1 MRKIALAFLLVL
13 SFTTFNANAQ
23 YFGRNKVQ
31 WEQFNFK
38 VLKTEHFDI
47 YYYDREADVVN
58 DVGRM
63 SERWYERLSRV
74 FNHSFTRKPIV
85 LYANPADFQQTT
97 TTPEIIG
104 EGTGGFTDPFMNR
117 VVLPLTGDYAEN
129 DHVLGHEMV
138 HVFQFDIA
146 SSLANNR
153 RRFNLEMM
161 PRLESFA
168 AHQLYALAA
177 KHETGTWH
185 ALRLGFFPDEQSA
198 EGPCEHLRT
207 YFSAATVVRVSVAE
221 QTRFVPRTAAAAPVQ
236 KPAATS
242 VTTPAASPAV
252 PRSQV
257 ADATVETPAPHLQTR
272 RNKTLAQELLE
283 EAREVQL
290 ARSGRKQA
298 PEQSSSWITRL
309 FGRPSERPRAASR
322 R

>member
-1 MRKIALAFLLVL
+1 MNAPPRVDRRGPVDVDSTQTMRALSDSELYDSQQPRCYAVQLVI
-13 SFTTFNANAQ
+13 S
-23 YFGRNKVQ
+23 
-31 WEQFNFK
+31 
-38 VLKTEHFDI
+38 
-47 YYYDREADVVN
+47 DR
-58 DVGRM
+58 
-63 SERWYERLSRV
+63 
-74 FNHSFTRKPIV
+74 PI
-85 LYANPADFQQTT
+85 
-97 TTPEIIG
+97 
-104 EGTGGFTDPFMNR
+104 
-117 VVLPLTGDYAEN
+117 
-129 DHVLGHEMV
+129 
-138 HVFQFDIA
+138 
-146 SSLANNR
+146 
-153 RRFNLEMM
+153 NLEMM

-221 QTRFVPRTAAAAPVQ
+221 QTRFAPRTAAAAPVQ

-290 ARSGRKQA
+290 ARSGKKQA

-309 FGRPSERPRAASR
+309 FGRPSGRPRAASR